1 MTHAS
6 NIREHMKV
14 VGSCGMH
21 VGTVDHVE
29 GDRIKLT
36 KNDPQAGGQ
45 HHSIPMAWVASVGN
59 EVKLDRNHEQAMR
72 EWKAEPAAAM

>member
-1 MTHAS
+1 MTNAS

-14 VGSCGMH
+14 VGSCGNA

-29 GDRIKLT
+29 GDQIKLT

-45 HHSIPMAWVASVGN
+45 HHFIPVAWVASVGS
-59 EVKLDRNHEQAMR
+59 EVKLTKNHMDAMK
-72 EWKAEPAAAM
+72 EWRTEPTAAM